1 MTRPPTEAALTAH
14 IAEKQN
20 IIDHT
25 RRAVPTVKFTSRISG
40 REEVPGGALLNGGR
54 GLVAGYATRLSSFCI
69 DTFAGR
75 ADEDEL
81 FQTRS
86 KLWDRSEMLHGVAA
100 RGAY

>member
-1 MTRPPTEAALTAH
+1 MASRTPSVSKRFA
-14 IAEKQN
+14 IVSVGSKC
-20 IIDHT
+20 
-25 RRAVPTVKFTSRISG
+25 RRARKG
-40 REEVPGGALLNGGR
+40 RSEYQTATDIKGDW
-54 GLVAGYATRLSSFCI
+54 LVAGYATRLSSFYI

>member
-1 MTRPPTEAALTAH
+1 LQRSKISLT
-14 IAEKQN
+14 IA
-20 IIDHT
+20 
-25 RRAVPTVKFTSRISG
+25 VKEGCSHGKIHVTDSG